1 MEIKWRQN
9 GGKIHTRWIQD
20 GDKIAKTRGKTQVY
34 MAIKWIPKWRPKWR
48 QSGDKIDTK
57 WRQN

>member
-1 MEIKWRQN
+1 MEQN

-48 QSGDKIDTK
+48 QSGDKMDTK
-57 WRQN
+57 LRQN